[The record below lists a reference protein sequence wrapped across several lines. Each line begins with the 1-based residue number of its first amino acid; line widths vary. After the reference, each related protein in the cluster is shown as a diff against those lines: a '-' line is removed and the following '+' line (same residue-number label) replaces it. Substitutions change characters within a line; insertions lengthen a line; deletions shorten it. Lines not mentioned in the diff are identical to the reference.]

1 MMAIF
6 ILNYSGLS
14 LRDWL
19 SFFCQQNPGDRFPI
33 QNIGQYF
40 FGEDFDKDGDM
51 LRWPRRF
58 VQIQDCSPVH
68 SDSLQAHEETVL
80 V

>member
-1 MMAIF
+1 M
-6 ILNYSGLS
+6 
-14 LRDWL
+14 RDWL
-19 SFFCQQNPGDRFPI
+19 SSFCQQNPGNCFPK

-58 VQIQDCSPVH
+58 VQIPDFSTVRW
-68 SDSLQAHEETVL
+68 DSLQAHAETVL

>member
-6 ILNYSGLS
+6 ILIDSGLS

-19 SFFCQQNPGDRFPI
+19 SFFYQQNHGGCSPI
-33 QNIGQYF
+33 QNIGQYY

-58 VQIQDCSPVH
+58 VQIPDFSPVR